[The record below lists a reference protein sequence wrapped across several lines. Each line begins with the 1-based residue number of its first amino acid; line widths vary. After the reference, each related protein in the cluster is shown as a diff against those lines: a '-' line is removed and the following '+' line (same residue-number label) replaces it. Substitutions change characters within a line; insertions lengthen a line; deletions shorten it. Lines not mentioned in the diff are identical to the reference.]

1 MEARAENGE
10 ARMRR
15 HELSDTQWEQIKD
28 FLPQPKTRGRPP
40 ADSRKMVNG
49 MLWIVR
55 TGAPWRDLPERF
67 GPWETIYTRFNNWCK
82 AGVWKHVLDRLQSRM
97 EERGQIDW
105 GLFCIDGS
113 VIRASRAA
121 AGARK
126 KTKPV
131 NRWIKPWAGRAAV
144 FPPNCT
150 WWWTGRDCLWW

>member
-1 MEARAENGE
+1 MSQLSIYGFCAWKHGPKMEKL
-10 ARMRR
+10 RMRR

-131 NRWIKPWAGRAAV
+131 SR
-144 FPPNCT
+144 
-150 WWWTGRDCLWW
+150 